1 MFRGPILV
9 LFALM
14 SLSIPSA
21 RGEEDAAP
29 LVELATFSCEITPP
43 LGHPLCGGWIKPAE
57 AIQTPQLAKGLILRN
72 AEGVYALCALDW
84 CELRNDA
91 HDLFRE
97 KIAEALG
104 TSRERVAVQCLHQH
118 NAPLTDSGAQLL
130 LDKVSGAPVHA
141 DLKFLEETA
150 RRVATA
156 AGEVNTWNTVTHL
169 GAGMARVERVA
180 ATRRVHDGA
189 GGILVRYSSTRE
201 LALQEAI
208 EGKIDPYLRTVAFLN
223 GTRPLACLH
232 YYATHPQSYYGD
244 GQVNWDFVGMARERA
259 EEEVGGFQVYF
270 TGCGGDV
277 TAGKYNDG
285 SPERRPILADRLHD
299 AIRRSLASLAV
310 RRVEE
315 LKWKVE
321 PLRFQPRGEETFS
334 REFLQKMLADPNGSA
349 SSRGNAAI
357 GLAWLDRV
365 AADHPIDLTCLSI
378 GDIRILHLPGEPFV
392 EFQLF
397 AQRLRED
404 LFVAVA
410 GYGDGGPGY
419 VCTEAS
425 FAEGGYEPTASLIE
439 PKSEWVLKGAIEQ
452 ILSD

>member
-1 MFRGPILV
+1 MSRVPILV

-14 SLSIPSA
+14 SLSTPSA
-21 RGEEDAAP
+21 FGEEAAAP

-118 NAPLTDSGAQLL
+118 NAPLTDSGAQRLL
-130 LDKVSGAPVHA
+130 EGVPGAPVHA
-141 DLKFLEETA
+141 DLAFLEETA
-150 RRVATA
+150 SRA
-156 AGEVNTWNTVTHL
+156 AAAAREAQVWTPVTHL
-169 GAGMARVERVA
+169 GTGMARVERVA

-189 GGILVRYSSTRE
+189 GGILVRYSSTRD

-208 EGKIDPYLRTVAFLN
+208 EGKIDPYLRTIAFLN
-223 GTRPLACLH
+223 GSRTLACLH

-244 GQVNWDFVGMARERA
+244 GKVNWDFVGMAREST
-259 EEEVGGFQVYF
+259 EDEIGGVQVYF

-299 AIRRSLASLAV
+299 AIRRSLATLRV
-310 RRVEE
+310 RPVGVLKWRVEP
-315 LKWKVE
+315 V
-321 PLRFQPRGEETFS
+321 RFQPRGEEIFS
-334 REFLQKMLADPNGSA
+334 REFLQKALADPNGSPSA
-349 SSRGNAAI
+349 RGNGAI

-365 AADHPIDLTCLSI
+365 AADRPIDLTCLSM

-397 AQRLRED
+397 AQRARPD

-419 VCTEAS
+419 VCTEES
-425 FAEGGYEPTASLIE
+425 FGEGGYEPTASLIE
-439 PKSEWVLKGAIEQ
+439 PKSEWLLKEALEK
-452 ILSD
+452 LLVD